1 MGLPFRVAVHIGY
14 HKTATTWF
22 QEVAFNEHPQI
33 VPIPRYP
40 LRDRIEDHWLLGG
53 IVMDRDEDFAPEQL
67 RARLVERVG
76 KLDIDLHDKVLLV
89 SAERL
94 SGHAASGGRDVGRLA
109 ERVHA
114 TLPEA
119 RIIAVVRD
127 RARSIRS
134 TYVQLVSA
142 GWTGKVAETLAT
154 PAGHRRPGFDLAYWE
169 YERALDAYSSRF
181 GADRLLVADY
191 GRFAS
196 EPHAVLHEVSSFLDI
211 DDWQLPRQLIDKKLR
226 LSSPDRVT
234 RMRRFLNQFRR
245 TELNPYP
252 LFELPPLLRKSLL
265 RLSQR
270 LPSGPPL
277 FDEKFDRWVDSRFA
291 ASDQRL
297 SADYGVE
304 LAKVR
309 DGARDG
315 VL

>member
-53 IVMDRDEDFAPEQL
+53 IVMDRDEDFAPAHL
-67 RARLVERVG
+67 RERLIERVE
-76 KLDIDLHDKVLLV
+76 KLDVDLDDKVVLV

-94 SGHAASGGRDVGRLA
+94 SGHAASGGRDVGRIA

-114 TLPEA
+114 TLPEG
-119 RIIAVVRD
+119 RIVCLVRD

-154 PAGHRRPGFDLAYWE
+154 PTGHRRPGFDLAYWE

-181 GADRLLVADY
+181 GVDQLLVADY

-196 EPHAVLHEVSSFLDI
+196 EPHTVLRELSSFLGI
-211 DDWQLPRQLIDKKLR
+211 DEWQLPRELIDKKLR
-226 LSSPDRVT
+226 LSSSDRVT

-245 TELNPYP
+245 SELNPYP
-252 LFELPPLLRKSLL
+252 LFELPPLVRKPLL

-270 LPSGPPL
+270 LPAGQPL
-277 FDEKFDRWVDSRFA
+277 FDDEFDQWVDRRFA
-291 ASDQRL
+291 TSDQRL
-297 SADYGVE
+297 EADYGIE
-304 LAKVR
+304 LTKVR
-309 DGARDG
+309 AAAREG